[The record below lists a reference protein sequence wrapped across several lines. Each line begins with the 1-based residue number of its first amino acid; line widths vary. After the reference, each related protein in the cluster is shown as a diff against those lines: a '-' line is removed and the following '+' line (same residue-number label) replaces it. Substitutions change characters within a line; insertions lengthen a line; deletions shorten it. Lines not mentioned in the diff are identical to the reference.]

1 MPGLVHIEEFFVPA
15 PYNFAGFGVDKE
27 SARFGCGLIPGTFVE
42 GFAREIAR
50 EHSRRFGCA
59 HVHVGVGTHLL

>member
-15 PYNFAGFGVDKE
+15 THNFAGFGVNKE
-27 SARFGCGLIPGTFVE
+27 PARFGSSLIPGAFVE

-59 HVHVGVGTHLL
+59 HVHIGVGAHLL